1 LDSPTLEGPAV
12 PEIHSCKGLWAWIE
26 EVEVEVEEG
35 RDLMALEI
43 RIPLGIWIT

>member
-1 LDSPTLEGPAV
+1 LDSPSLEGPAV
-12 PEIHSCKGLWAWIE
+12 SEIHSCKGLWAWIE
-26 EVEVEVEEG
+26 EVEVEEG

>member
-1 LDSPTLEGPAV
+1 VEV
-12 PEIHSCKGLWAWIE
+12 